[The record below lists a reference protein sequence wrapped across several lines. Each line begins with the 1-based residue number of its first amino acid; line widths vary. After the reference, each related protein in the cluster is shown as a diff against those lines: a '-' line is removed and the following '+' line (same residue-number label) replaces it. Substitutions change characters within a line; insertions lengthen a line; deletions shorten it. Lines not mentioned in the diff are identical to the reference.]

1 MTGVFHV
8 TDIGLLVQAL
18 WFIAPAY
25 AANGFPPLMQ
35 GRKPLDGGR
44 SFRNQRL
51 FGDGKTWEGTV
62 SGIIVGILV
71 GALQVHYQS
80 QLEYL
85 SLNLPIMT
93 MPLVIALTIGTM
105 AGDVL
110 GSFIKR
116 RLGIKR
122 GGSAPLLDQEG
133 FLVMAF
139 VFAAFVYPLSLI
151 LVAVLLIITPPIHW
165 VTNVVGY
172 YMKFK
177 KTPW

>member
-1 MTGVFHV
+1 M
-8 TDIGLLVQAL
+8 TDIALLLLQSL

-35 GRKPLDGGR
+35 GTRPLDGR
-44 SFRNQRL
+44 RIFRKQRL

-62 SGIIVGILV
+62 GGIIVGMLV
-71 GALQVHYQS
+71 GMLQITFQS
-80 QLEYL
+80 QLGYL
-85 SLNLPIMT
+85 GLDLPVMT

-139 VFAAFVYPLSLI
+139 VFAAPVYQLNLI

-165 VTNVVGY
+165 LTNVIGY